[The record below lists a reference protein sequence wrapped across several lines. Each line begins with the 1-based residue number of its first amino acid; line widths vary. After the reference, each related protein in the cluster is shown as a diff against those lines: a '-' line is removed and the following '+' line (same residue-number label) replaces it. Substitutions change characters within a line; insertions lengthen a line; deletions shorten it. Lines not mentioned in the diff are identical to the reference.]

1 MMLSKKQCKAQ
12 IQYWSENGV
21 EKFKTMES
29 LYRGRHYADCLFFA
43 HLILE
48 MSLKA
53 LVVQKISDYS
63 PKIHNLPRLAE
74 LACLNLESSE
84 TDLLAQVSH
93 FNMRTR
99 YPDDKLNFFKK
110 CDKKFTDKYY
120 FEVKKL
126 YKKLCQLTK

>member
-1 MMLSKKQCKAQ
+1 MTLSEKQYKAQ
-12 IQYWSENGV
+12 IQYWLANGV

-53 LVVQKISDYS
+53 LVVQKTNDYS
-63 PKIHNLPRLAE
+63 PKIHNLSRLAE
-74 LACLNLESSE
+74 LACLDLKPQEIG
-84 TDLLAQVSH
+84 LLAQVSH

-120 FEVKKL
+120 FDVKKL
-126 YKKLCQLTK
+126 YKRLCQLTK

>member
-1 MMLSKKQCKAQ
+1 MALSQRQCNAQ
-12 IQYWSENGV
+12 IQYWQANGA

-53 LVVQKISDYS
+53 LVVQKTNDYA
-63 PKIHNLPRLAE
+63 PKIHNLSRLME
-74 LACLNLESSE
+74 LACLNLKASE
-84 TDLLAQVSH
+84 AGLLAQVSH

-120 FEVKKL
+120 SDVKKL